1 MPDRI
6 VSKVA
11 IEGVAGRETA
21 WIGADK
27 VSGLDFLRLAQR
39 AWDERAVLM
48 IGKAPSA
55 GIEPG
60 EWHAPAP
67 GGGWWDAGFTPDDAE
82 TLAQVSTTSG
92 TTGEPKAIAISRR
105 AVSDTVARL
114 VEHMGLDSSLR
125 EYVGVPVTFSFGL
138 ARTRAAGAVGGSV
151 YLPENG
157 FRPDEIARMLAAGE
171 INALSAVPTMLR
183 TLIANPELVAGAG
196 DKLRWL
202 EIGSQYMSGEEKRA
216 IRDLFPNAAILQH
229 YGLTEASRSTF
240 LRIDRASDA
249 ELESVGRAVG
259 DGEVRID
266 RSGHIAVRGSHLAS
280 GILREGE
287 LEPLTDGE
295 GWLTTSDLG
304 EIRDGA
310 VYYAGRSDDV
320 ANIGGIKVSAEH
332 FERGLAKRL
341 GTPTFGAACVME
353 DSQRGQKLGI
363 AILPDAPE
371 NWRDAL
377 GAEAAAA
384 GLAMADLTA
393 VELDELPRT
402 GTGKVQRNTL
412 ATIIAERAAAA
423 RAAPAAS
430 GQQGELSEEEERI
443 AAIWRDVLNVSS
455 VRRDDT
461 FFDLGGDSLSAI
473 SVMLRMEQAGI
484 PEGLSQQ
491 IFEGRTIAEIAAGTD
506 EPGAARPPSLQSIS
520 ANAINFTR
528 GILVLI
534 VIGAHWGPF
543 LWTRAGQVGASFAEW
558 SWPVFRFGTP
568 GFAMVFG
575 LGLGFFWSQTAR
587 EDPDRL
593 KQRIRISLLVVGL
606 GFGMIASIKALLG
619 WMGQEPWGPDWPD
632 RVFYDV
638 LFFYFLAVASLY
650 PLLRFITRRGRPV
663 MTALLAMAFAF
674 GTAELL
680 RPLADSD
687 AHGFA
692 KLALTMLTAGYGY
705 PRMMGYVLAGLAAG
719 LWIKAHGE
727 DSGLRG
733 KTAAAGLGL
742 ALLGIALSFL
752 LGIEARW
759 FAGPPSGAAIVTY
772 VGAMLL
778 LFSAAH
784 AWQAKAGGH
793 ANFGFRLIV
802 LLGMLSLPAY
812 VLHGAAFPL
821 RELLGLAGLPTALG
835 VGLPV
840 LLVMGLLAVALRKAY
855 RTYYGTR
862 PTTLP

>member
-6 VSKVA
+6 VSSA
-11 IEGVAGRETA
+11 AGGSLALRDNT

-27 VSGLDFLRLAQR
+27 VSGLEFLRLAQL

-55 GIEPG
+55 GIEPE
-60 EWHAPAP
+60 EWHTPAP

-82 TLAQVSTTSG
+82 ALAQVSTTSG

-114 VEHMGLDSSLR
+114 VEHMELDSSLR

-183 TLIANPELVAGAG
+183 TLIANPELVASAG

-216 IRDLFPNAAILQH
+216 IRDLFPNAVILQH

-240 LRIDRASDA
+240 LRIDKVSDA

-266 RSGHIAVRGSHLAS
+266 GEGHIAVRGSHLAS
-280 GILREGE
+280 GILRDGALQPLVGE
-287 LEPLTDGE
+287 D

-310 VYYAGRSDDV
+310 VFYSGRSDDV

-332 FERGLAKRL
+332 FERGVARRL
-341 GTPTFGAACVME
+341 GTPLFGAACVME
-353 DSQRGQKLGI
+353 DSQRGQKLGV
-363 AILPDAPE
+363 AILPAAPE
-371 NWRDAL
+371 IWREAL
-377 GAEAAAA
+377 AAEAAEA
-384 GLAMADLTA
+384 GLAMADLAA

-402 GTGKVQRNTL
+402 GTGKVQRNVL
-412 ATIIAERAAAA
+412 AEIIAEQATARREIRADG
-423 RAAPAAS
+423 PEE
-430 GQQGELSEEEERI
+430 ELSEEEERI
-443 AAIWRDVLNVSS
+443 AAIWRDVLNVPS
-455 VRRDDT
+455 VRRHDT

-491 IFEGRTIAEIAAGTD
+491 IFEGRSIAEIAAGTG
-506 EPGAARPPSLQSIS
+506 EPGAVRPPSLQSIS

-543 LWTRAGQVGASFAEW
+543 LWTKAGRAGEIFAEW
-558 SWPVFRFGTP
+558 SWPLFRFGTP

-587 EDPDRL
+587 DDPARL

-606 GFGMIASIKALLG
+606 GFALIASIKALQVTLAG
-619 WMGQEPWGPDWPD
+619 EALGPDWPD
-632 RVFYDV
+632 RFFYDV
-638 LFFYFLAVASLY
+638 LLFYVLAVASLY
-650 PLLRFITRRGRPV
+650 PLLRLVVKSRQPV
-663 MTALLAMAFAF
+663 VAALVGMALAFLAF
-674 GTAELL
+674 ELL
-680 RPLADSD
+680 NPLADID
-687 AHGFA
+687 VHGFA
-692 KLALTMLTAGYGY
+692 KLAITMLTAGYGY
-705 PRMMGYVLAGLAAG
+705 PRMMGFVLAGLAAG
-719 LWIKAHGE
+719 LWIKAHSDDPRLGVT
-727 DSGLRG
+727 
-733 KTAAAGLGL
+733 TALAGL
-742 ALLGIALSFL
+742 ALVLGGIVLSFL
-752 LGIEARW
+752 LGIEERW
-759 FAGPPSGAAIVTY
+759 FIGPPSGAAIVSY

-778 LFSAAH
+778 LFAAAH
-784 AWQAKAGGH
+784 GWQRRLGGH
-793 ANFGFRLIV
+793 LNLAFRVTV

-812 VLHGAAFPL
+812 VLHGAAFPM
-821 RELLGLAGLPTALG
+821 RELLGNAGLPTALG
-835 VGLPV
+835 VGIPV
-840 LLVMGLLAVALRKAY
+840 FLVMGLLAIALRKAY
-855 RTYYGTR
+855 LTYYGTR
-862 PTTLP
+862 AARSA